1 MFASARSA
9 LARTLP
15 RRFLL
20 LALSMMVCSPGGL
33 ALADAAGPTRT
44 YVAPPPPVAS
54 CHTRAVRCGAV
65 QRRAASNRASASIL
79 ANVGNVVVQTSKGS
93 FTISLYGD
101 KAPIATANFVALAR
115 CGFYDGITF
124 HRVVAGFVIQ
134 AGDPQ
139 TKQKRGVFNEL
150 GTGGPGYGFAIETP
164 APGLTYDRYVVAMA
178 NSLRTDASG
187 NIISG
192 KDSNGSQFF
201 IDLADL
207 PQLPLSYTI
216 FGKVTDG
223 TAVVDA
229 IGQVPTNGT
238 PDTGPQNVPLD
249 PVVIQS
255 ISVGGKPQA
264 SHG

>member
-1 MFASARSA
+1 MAADGRPA
-9 LARTLP
+9 WR
-15 RRFLL
+15 
-20 LALSMMVCSPGGL
+20 L
-33 ALADAAGPTRT
+33 ALAMATTLLLGACVFGGATPTPHTACPTAAPSAGDAAG
-44 YVAPPPPVAS
+44 
-54 CHTRAVRCGAV
+54 
-65 QRRAASNRASASIL
+65 IL
-79 ANVGNVVVQTSKGS
+79 ANVGDVVVQTNKGS

-150 GTGGPGYGFAIETP
+150 GTGGPGYLFAIEAP
-164 APGLTYDRYVVAMA
+164 AAGLSYDKYVVAMA
-178 NSLRTDASG
+178 N
-187 NIISG
+187 NG
-192 KDSNGSQFF
+192 KPDSNGSQFF

>member
-1 MFASARSA
+1 MATSGRLWWRLA
-9 LARTLP
+9 LGAATG
-15 RRFLL
+15 LL
-20 LALSMMVCSPGGL
+20 LGACGVFGATPTPHIPCPTQAPSGSQVTSLLSNAS
-33 ALADAAGPTRT
+33 DA
-44 YVAPPPPVAS
+44 
-54 CHTRAVRCGAV
+54 
-65 QRRAASNRASASIL
+65 
-79 ANVGNVVVQTSKGS
+79 VVQTNKGS

-101 KAPIATANFVALAR
+101 KAPVATANFVALAR

-139 TKQKRGVFNEL
+139 TKKNQGAFDKL

-164 APGLTYDRYVVAMA
+164 APGLTYDKYIVAMA
-178 NSLRTDASG
+178 NSG
-187 NIISG
+187 QP
-192 KDSNGSQFF
+192 DSNGSQFF
-201 IDLADL
+201 VDLADIPTL
-207 PQLPLSYTI
+207 PPSYTI

-223 TAVVDA
+223 TSVVDA

-255 ISVGGKPQA
+255 ITVQSKAQPSSG
-264 SHG
+264 

>member
-1 MFASARSA
+1 MRVGSRMARRLVIGAAFAAVLGGCSVFGASP
-9 LARTLP
+9 TP
-15 RRFLL
+15 RIPCPTQAPSGSQITTL
-20 LALSMMVCSPGGL
+20 LAN
-33 ALADAAGPTRT
+33 
-44 YVAPPPPVAS
+44 
-54 CHTRAVRCGAV
+54 
-65 QRRAASNRASASIL
+65 ASNA
-79 ANVGNVVVQTSKGS
+79 VVQTSKGS

-101 KAPIATANFVALAR
+101 KAPVATANFVALAR

-139 TKQKRGVFNEL
+139 TKKNQGVFDGL
-150 GTGGPGYGFAIETP
+150 GTGGPGYGFAIEPP
-164 APGLTYDRYVVAMA
+164 AAGLTYDKYMVAMA
-178 NSLRTDASG
+178 NTG
-187 NIISG
+187 QP
-192 KDSNGSQFF
+192 DSNGSQFF
-201 IDLADL
+201 IDLADISSL
-207 PQLPLSYTI
+207 PPSYTI

-255 ISVGGKPQA
+255 ITVGGGAQP
-264 SHG
+264 SPS

>member
-1 MFASARSA
+1 MRAGGHPAPRVALGVAVAVLTSACV
-9 LARTLP
+9 
-15 RRFLL
+15 F
-20 LALSMMVCSPGGL
+20 G
-33 ALADAAGPTRT
+33 GPTPTPRT
-44 YVAPPPPVAS
+44 ACPTAAPTADQA
-54 CHTRAVRCGAV
+54 T
-65 QRRAASNRASASIL
+65 SIL
-79 ANVGNVVVQTSKGS
+79 ANAAEAVLQTSKGS
-93 FTISLYGD
+93 FTITLYGD

-139 TKQKRGVFNEL
+139 SKQNHGIFAGL

-164 APGLTYDRYVVAMA
+164 APSLAYDKYVVAMA
-178 NSLRTDASG
+178 NTGQPDT
-187 NIISG
+187 
-192 KDSNGSQFF
+192 NGSQFF

-207 PQLPLSYTI
+207 SGQLRPNYTI

-223 TAVVDA
+223 TSVVDT

-255 ISVGGKPQA
+255 ISLRGSAQPSQG
-264 SHG
+264 